1 MSNLTKTIK
10 IKTKFL
16 NDELNHT
23 VSKNYFVN
31 MVYPEIPPTS
41 MDKYIITSYEDR
53 LDLLANDYYGDSSY
67 WWVIS
72 RANPDLTK
80 RDSFFIKTGVQI
92 RIPPVSNLP
101 SIMQEYERLNT
112 VR

>member
-1 MSNLTKTIK
+1 MPNLTKTIK
-10 IKTKFL
+10 IKTKYL
-16 NDELNHT
+16 NDDLNHT
-23 VSKNYFVN
+23 VSKNHYVN
-31 MVYPEIPPTS
+31 MVYPEILPSST
-41 MDKYIITSYEDR
+41 DKYIITSYEDR

-72 RANPDLTK
+72 RANPDITK

-92 RIPPVSNLP
+92 RIPSVSDLP
-101 SIMQEYERLNT
+101 HIIQEYEKLNA